1 MLIGLLVIIGVPL
14 FGIICF
20 LLLRLRDKVRAL
32 QSAVDRLSQ
41 QLTNLQSGSVAVPP
55 PLPAALTPSS
65 AQRLVPP
72 PLPPAANAAPAA
84 APRSAKPLDWEAFLG
99 VKLFAWIGGFV
110 LFLGLAFAISYA
122 FENNL
127 IGPGLRVTG
136 GGIVGLALV
145 AAGLLSARRGYH
157 APAFSLSATGVLVL
171 YTATYAAH
179 AYYALVPLSVATV
192 LMMLITAGALLLA
205 VHLDAEVVVVLG
217 ILGGFLTP
225 PLLWTGGSN
234 PVPLFGYTAVLNLGT
249 AAVALHK
256 RWHWL
261 VPLAA
266 LATVVTAFAWL
277 IEFFSPAI
285 AGTARWVFL
294 LFLVQ
299 FIAIALTRQRA
310 ATAEDWTAIGAAIV
324 GFGAIAAAMSFA
336 YAGDATVHS
345 AAFTFPFLLLANA
358 GLLLLVIA
366 RNARTGG
373 GSRDWIAAIALLLTW
388 TVELGWHE
396 ERLGATSGAAP
407 LLWYVAILALYV
419 GFPYFAGRTERWPW
433 SIAAVAGPLQFYLVH
448 RGAAVTAPSLVNG
461 LLPAAFALPYLLGV
475 WFLVQRREIAPAS
488 ADQRL
493 ASQSGAALLF
503 LSLIMAVQFE
513 REWITLGWA
522 LEGVALLLLYRVVPN
537 PQLRWTAV
545 IVLCAAFSRL
555 ALNPAVW
562 EYHPRTGVPIWN
574 WYLYAYGITAGCLL
588 VAAKLL
594 GREHKYP
601 SRLLYTLGTITAF
614 LLLNIEIADY
624 FSVGPTLTFAFTGNF
639 GRDMTYSIAWAL
651 FAFAL
656 LLIGMRQKARA
667 ARYAGI
673 ALLLTTLAKLFLND
687 FANLGPLYRIGAFI
701 AVAVILIVA
710 SFVYQRF
717 LAPTADN
724 QDAAA

>member
-1 MLIGLLVIIGVPL
+1 
-14 FGIICF
+14 
-20 LLLRLRDKVRAL
+20 
-32 QSAVDRLSQ
+32 
-41 QLTNLQSGSVAVPP
+41 
-55 PLPAALTPSS
+55 
-65 AQRLVPP
+65 
-72 PLPPAANAAPAA
+72 
-84 APRSAKPLDWEAFLG
+84 
-99 VKLFAWIGGFV
+99 
-110 LFLGLAFAISYA
+110 
-122 FENNL
+122 
-127 IGPGLRVTG
+127 
-136 GGIVGLALV
+136 
-145 AAGLLSARRGYH
+145 
-157 APAFSLSATGVLVL
+157 
-171 YTATYAAH
+171 
-179 AYYALVPLSVATV
+179 
-192 LMMLITAGALLLA
+192 
-205 VHLDAEVVVVLG
+205 VLG

-310 ATAEDWTAIGAAIV
+310 ATAENWTAIGAASV

-366 RNARTGG
+366 RNAGTGG

-419 GFPYFAGRTERWPW
+419 GFPYFAGCTERWPW
-433 SIAAVAGPLQFYLVH
+433 SIAAVAGPLQFYLVY